1 MITFFPD
8 FNIDDDNLTYEKLKD
23 KFLENKEE
31 FNYDKNKIKG
41 EFIFVVDRSGSM
53 EGQRMYMTKDVL
65 GKLIKLLPRNS
76 YVNILSFGSTHE

>member
-8 FNIDDDNLTYEKLKD
+8 FNIDDDNLTYKNFKD

-31 FNYDKNKIKG
+31 FNYDQNNIKG

-53 EGQRMYMTKDVL
+53 EGDR
-65 GKLIKLLPRNS
+65 I
-76 YVNILSFGSTHE
+76 